1 MNAIGLRHTTNQQ
14 EKLWYAKEVKALP
27 TLFHKTGMFTS
38 LATWISRRLN
48 NKRRKGM
55 ALVKLDK
62 FEILWLCEG
71 AIGKSH
77 LRWGIYEKMVNE
89 VFPILSEGEREFIY
103 TYLKR
108 DTAWIWERKTL
119 GDTTPYEYWLQTLA
133 RFNPTNQF
141 RVTLKKGR
149 KKEVVDAY
157 FWNGKYYTSWNRY
170 CAPEYIKDILQ
181 LSYKKCSN
189 KWCNA
194 KMLCKRF
201 VMKPT
206 LDDKLIGNMDC
217 WACDK
222 CDFIIKENDKVEKKE
237 ES

>member
-1 MNAIGLRHTTNQQ
+1 
-14 EKLWYAKEVKALP
+14 
-27 TLFHKTGMFTS
+27 
-38 LATWISRRLN
+38 
-48 NKRRKGM
+48 M

-89 VFPILSEGEREFIY
+89 VFPILTEGEREFIY

-157 FWNGKYYTSWNRY
+157 FWDGKYYTSWNRY

-201 VMKPT
+201 VMNPT

-222 CDFIIKENDKVEKKE
+222 CDFIIKENDKVENKE